1 MQTFQGTTTNIT
13 SPTITISGATA
24 CNITSP
30 STNLSGTTTTIS
42 GTNCNI
48 TSTST
53 NLSGTTTTI
62 SGTNCNITSPA
73 TNLSGTTTTISG
85 TNCNITSPTTTI
97 TSASTATGYLNVSV
111 ASGTACYI
119 YSGTPTNTTGVFKV
133 ELNGANFLVY
143 KDSGT
148 GSTVL
153 ANNSGSGMVI
163 NTNNLTVTGTVTAT
177 SFTSTS
183 DYRAKKD
190 ISPLSLEEYSIDKLN
205 PVKFKFKSNNQ
216 DSIGL
221 IAHELQEHIPFLV
234 EGKKDGEMQSVNYMG
249 LVGVLIKEV
258 QELKNR
264 VFELEKKIE

>member
-1 MQTFQGTTTNIT
+1 MQ
-13 SPTITISGATA
+13 
-24 CNITSP
+24 
-30 STNLSGTTTTIS
+30 
-42 GTNCNI
+42 
-48 TSTST
+48 
-53 NLSGTTTTI
+53 
-62 SGTNCNITSPA
+62 
-73 TNLSGTTTTISG
+73 
-85 TNCNITSPTTTI
+85 
-97 TSASTATGYLNVSV
+97 GYLDVSV
-111 ASGTACYI
+111 ASGQACYI

-143 KDSGT
+143 KDSGALGHT

-153 ANNSGSGMVI
+153 TNSSGSGMVI
-163 NTNNLTVTGTVTAT
+163 NTNNLAVTGAVSAT

-221 IAHELQEHIPFLV
+221 VAHELQEHIPFLV
-234 EGKKDGEMQSVNYMG
+234 EGTKDGEMQSVNYMG